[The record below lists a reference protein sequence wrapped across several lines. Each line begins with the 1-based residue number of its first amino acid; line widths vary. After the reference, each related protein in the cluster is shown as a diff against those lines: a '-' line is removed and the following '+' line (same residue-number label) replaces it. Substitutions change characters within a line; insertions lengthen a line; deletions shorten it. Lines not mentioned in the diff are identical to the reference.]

1 MEDVAFQNYNKYN
14 ISVAKDILNGTMIAI
29 NSSEAVGFALGL
41 FYSIYNQ
48 NSTYDLEKKIS
59 LPMWDQESDG
69 KFAFPV
75 LFSNYNL
82 TKLQI

>member
-69 KFAFPV
+69 KFAF
-75 LFSNYNL
+75 L
-82 TKLQI
+82 TYFQITILQNLQI